1 MNGLIMTRANFSST
15 AAGLATLLGATA
27 VLFGPLRPDVPT
39 FAALIL
45 CGSAAL
51 AAAAVQRLGVRG
63 PLGDL
68 LRAAQ
73 PWLWTVALASL
84 AALVTLGVALDQ
96 LAQRW
101 PADDAGARVIAQVTI
116 DSLTRQAGGGVE
128 FDAALSIES
137 PASAAREL
145 RARVIWHDAPQPAPR
160 AGEQW
165 RLLLRLS
172 APRTNTNPGG
182 FDEQREFFRDR
193 LQARAVVL
201 PFAGNQRQGSKSA
214 GVLVLR
220 ERITERIREAVTD
233 RDAAALFAGL
243 AVGATGAVSREQW
256 RVFSVTG
263 TTHLVAISGMHVTL
277 FCWIVVALMRRLWGR
292 LPLLVVRVDRE
303 AFAATLGVSAAF
315 AYAVLAGFGIP
326 TQRTVVMLAVWWLLK
341 LSGRVHAPFDV
352 LGLAVIAVLLID
364 PLGPLSSGFWLS
376 FVAMATLIAAGE
388 TGGNGW
394 RAWLVENLRTQWR
407 VGIALL
413 PLTIAWFQNFSLAGL
428 VVNLLAIP
436 IFSFVLV
443 PVALLGSALGSL
455 SAKLAAP
462 IWWLGERAHDFLWP
476 ALVAVAEHPLAAL
489 ELDMP
494 RWQLLLVAVLVAAVI
509 VADRLPGR
517 WARSARF
524 GGLAI
529 LLLAIL
535 WPASIHERPR
545 AGEVMVTTLDAGDA
559 AAFVV
564 RTRHHAMLI
573 DTGETFG
580 SEGGGAERLVL
591 PALREFGLD
600 QLDVLVLGATHAYR
614 AAGAA
619 AIMASIEVKQVIA
632 GGEWPGARHP
642 IEDCA
647 ERRRWEWDGVVF
659 ETFAVPGGACLVRLG
674 FPAGP
679 VLLMA
684 ERLSTA
690 EAVQLATTLEA
701 TSLLATLLVAPR
713 RGSAAGHDS
722 AFASAVDPQ
731 WLLLP
736 GRDGSAQRVRTVAQ
750 RWGVEPARVVA
761 TAARGAYTL
770 HLRAGLPPRWIDSAA
785 LQGSPIWRY
794 HPLVMQDRPR
804 I

>member
-1 MNGLIMTRANFSST
+1 MNGLIMTRTNFSST
-15 AAGLATLLGATA
+15 AAGVATLLGATA
-27 VLFGPLRPDVPT
+27 VLFGPLRPNLPT
-39 FAALIL
+39 FVALIL
-45 CGSAAL
+45 CSSAAL
-51 AAAAVQRLGVRG
+51 AVAAALRLGVHGR
-63 PLGDL
+63 LGDL

-73 PWLWTVALASL
+73 PWLWSAALASL

-101 PADDAGARVIAQVTI
+101 PADDAATRVIAQVTV
-116 DSLTRQAGGGVE
+116 DSLTRQAGGGIE
-128 FDAALSIES
+128 FDAALLIES

-182 FDEQREFFRDR
+182 FDEQREFFRER

-201 PFAGNQRQGSKSA
+201 PFAGNQRQASESS

-220 ERITERIREAVTD
+220 ERITERIREAVSD

-243 AVGATGAVSREQW
+243 AVGATGTVSREQW

-292 LPLLVVRVDRE
+292 VPLLVMRIDRE

-388 TGGNGW
+388 TGSRGW
-394 RAWLVENLRTQWR
+394 RAWWIENLRTQWR

-436 IFSFVLV
+436 VFSFVLV

-476 ALVAVAEHPLAAL
+476 ALVAVAEHPLAAI

-494 RWQLLLVAVLVAAVI
+494 SWQLLLVAALAAVVL

-517 WARSARF
+517 WVRGARL

-535 WPASIHERPR
+535 WPVSSHERPR
-545 AGEVMVTTLDAGDA
+545 AGEVMVTVLDAGDA
-559 AAFVV
+559 ATFLV
-564 RTRHHAMLI
+564 RTRHHAALI

-591 PALREFGLD
+591 PALREFGIDRLD
-600 QLDVLVLGATHAYR
+600 LLVLGATHAYR

-619 AIMASIEVKQVIA
+619 AVMASIEVTRVIA
-632 GGEWPGARHP
+632 GGEWPGAHHP

-647 ERRRWEWDGVVF
+647 EGRRWAWDGVVF
-659 ETFAVPGGACLVRLG
+659 ETFAVPGGACLLRLG

-679 VLLMA
+679 ALLIA
-684 ERLSTA
+684 ERLSSLAAT
-690 EAVQLATTLEA
+690 QLATTRDA
-701 TSLLATLLVAPR
+701 TSLAATLLVVPR
-713 RGSAAGHDS
+713 RGSPAGHDS
-722 AFASAVDPQ
+722 AFARAVDPQ

-736 GRDGSAQRVRTVAQ
+736 GRDGSAERVRTVAQ
-750 RWGVEPARVVA
+750 RWGLEPARVVA